1 MSLQAKLLRFL
12 QERVIERVGGR
23 EEIAVDV
30 RVIGA
35 THQDLGQLIEEGR
48 FREDLYYRLSEISL
62 RIPPLRERTG
72 DSVLLARHFLDLF
85 GREHGRSL
93 RGFTEDALAAIEAY
107 PWPGNAR
114 ELENRVKRAVI
125 MAENNRIAAEDL
137 ELVVPDE
144 SMPLNLR
151 QVREE
156 AERRAIERALALYNG
171 NVSQAA
177 DILGVSRPTLYDLV
191 KKYDLR

>member
-1 MSLQAKLLRFL
+1 
-12 QERVIERVGGR
+12 
-23 EEIAVDV
+23 
-30 RVIGA
+30 
-35 THQDLGQLIEEGR
+35 
-48 FREDLYYRLSEISL
+48 
-62 RIPPLRERTG
+62 
-72 DSVLLARHFLDLF
+72 
-85 GREHGRSL
+85 
-93 RGFTEDALAAIEAY
+93 
-107 PWPGNAR
+107 
-114 ELENRVKRAVI
+114 

>member
-1 MSLQAKLLRFL
+1 MPVMTRGASSISPESEVRATGRPFVGARPGPSLK
-12 QERVIERVGGR
+12 G
-23 EEIAVDV
+23 
-30 RVIGA
+30 IGA
-35 THQDLGQLIEEGR
+35 LAVEAA
-48 FREDLYYRLSEISL
+48 
-62 RIPPLRERTG
+62 
-72 DSVLLARHFLDLF
+72 LLH
-85 GREHGRSL
+85 
-93 RGFTEDALAAIEAY
+93 T
-107 PWPGNAR
+107 WPGNAR